1 MFWESILAVAI
12 TFGGYGEHKGNAK
25 HSYPMRTTD
34 TAEIMEEQPAAPC
47 HPHRLLNRFGE
58 DKTHCPATRI
68 NRDDLLIGNPVKD
81 GIPAL
86 DSPQFVSPAETQFGD
101 QELIIG
107 LEINGDARAYPYAIL
122 NWHEIVNDV
131 VGGVPVAVTYC
142 PLCETNSVFIRKLGG
157 LETTFGVSGG
167 LYHSCLVMY
176 DRTTESL
183 WVQPWGTPIAGKH
196 LSSPQLERVPAV
208 RTTLGQWKKSH
219 PNTLV
224 LSTDTGHLRNYH
236 NYPYGSFY
244 TDKRIYFPVRNQHK
258 RSVHPKE
265 ISFVVFSREKTQ
277 PFDRYGG
284 EAISLTLKE
293 LKEKRV
299 VKTYLGSKE
308 VTISYD
314 DQLGWVKAITD
325 KKSLPVMAAFGFV
338 PPAFFE

>member
-1 MFWESILAVAI
+1 MFWHLAVAI
-12 TFGGYGEHKGNAK
+12 ALGGYGEYKGRQAIE
-25 HSYPMRTTD
+25 YFQPTTEM
-34 TAEIMEEQPAAPC
+34 AEITDEQPPAPC
-47 HPHRLLNRFGE
+47 HPHRLLKRFGE
-58 DKTHCPATRI
+58 DKAHCPATRI

-86 DSPQFVSPAETQFGD
+86 DSPQFVSLAETQFGD
-101 QELIIG
+101 DELIIG
-107 LEINGDARAYPYAIL
+107 LEINGDTRAYPYAIL

-176 DRTTESL
+176 DRATESL

-208 RTTLGQWKKSH
+208 RTTLGKWRKSH
-219 PNTLV
+219 PATLV
-224 LSTDTGHLRNYH
+224 LSTNTGHLRNYH

-244 TDKRIYFPVRNQHK
+244 TDERIYFPVRNQEK
-258 RSVHPKE
+258 RNVHPKE
-265 ISFVVFSREKTQ
+265 ISFVVFSAENEQ
-277 PFDRYGG
+277 PFDSYGG

-293 LKEKRV
+293 LRTKRV
-299 VKTYLGSKE
+299 VKAHLGKE
-308 VTISYD
+308 EVIISYD
-314 DQLGWVKAITD
+314 DQLDWVRATTGE
-325 KKSLPVMAAFGFV
+325 KSLPVMAAFGFV
-338 PPAFFE
+338 PPAFFK

>member
-1 MFWESILAVAI
+1 MFWEPILAVAAI
-12 TFGGYGEHKGNAK
+12 LGGYGEHKE
-25 HSYPMRTTD
+25 S
-34 TAEIMEEQPAAPC
+34 AEIFHSVETTEIAEIVDEKPAAPC
-47 HPHRLLNRFGE
+47 RSHGLLSRFGE
-58 DKTHCPATRI
+58 DKAHCPATRI
-68 NRDDLLIGNPVKD
+68 NREDLLIGNPVKD

-86 DSPQFVSPAETQFGD
+86 DTPQFVSAAETQFGD

-183 WVQPWGTPIAGKH
+183 WVQPWGTPIAGEH

-208 RTTLGQWKKSH
+208 RTTLGKWKKNH
-219 PNTLV
+219 PTTLV
-224 LSTDTGHLRNYH
+224 LSTDTGHRRSYH

-258 RSVHPKE
+258 RSAHPKE
-265 ISFVVFSREKTQ
+265 ISFVIFSGENTQ
-277 PFDRYGG
+277 PFDSYGG
-284 EAISLTLKE
+284 ESISLSLKE
-293 LKEKRV
+293 LREKRV
-299 VKTYLGSKE
+299 IKTYLGSEE
-308 VTISYD
+308 VIISYD
-314 DQLGWVKAITD
+314 EELDWVKAVAG